1 MAPPR
6 TAAVAWMR
14 AWEPAIPAYVT
25 AGIPDS
31 GAKKQGF
38 HRKEFDLNGLSR
50 GFLSA
55 PGRTRPLIKDNSLP
69 HLECIFMAIKQDER
83 RVVRI
88 DHRVVT

>member
-31 GAKKQGF
+31 GAK
-38 HRKEFDLNGLSR
+38 N
-50 GFLSA
+50 
-55 PGRTRPLIKDNSLP
+55 KDFIGKSL
-69 HLECIFMAIKQDER
+69 IFMGFP
-83 RVVRI
+83 VVFCLLLAELGL
-88 DHRVVT
+88 